1 MYIINPEEYFR
12 LKGVWT
18 TWQDFLGI
26 DTSKFIQDKNDWIQ
40 FCKEK
45 NVSSLEDYAIISN
58 EYVILPKDPADFY
71 KEFSSILIE
80 LELYTK
86 RRK

>member
-1 MYIINPEEYFR
+1 MYGHKLQTKIIQN
-12 LKGVWT
+12 
-18 TWQDFLGI
+18 
-26 DTSKFIQDKNDWIQ
+26 KNDWIQ

-45 NVSSLEDYAIISN
+45 NVSSLEDYAVLCK
-58 EYVILPKDPADFY
+58 EYDILPKNPADFY
-71 KEFSSILIE
+71 KEFSSILNE